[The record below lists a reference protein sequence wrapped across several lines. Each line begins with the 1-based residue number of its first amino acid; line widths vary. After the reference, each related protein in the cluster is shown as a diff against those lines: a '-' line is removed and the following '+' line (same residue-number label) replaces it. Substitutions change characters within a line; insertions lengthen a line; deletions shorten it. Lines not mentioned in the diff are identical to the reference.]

1 MRIPHLKRSAVPA
14 ALAAAALLAASACGV
29 TEEGGGDEASTG
41 TESGPVSTVDFMGR
55 TVELDQPA
63 ERLVILEWS
72 EAEISISLGVM
83 PVGVADIEGYNVW
96 AGAAEPL
103 DGSVTDVGM
112 RAEASIDAIA
122 ALDPDLVIL
131 ENDNEAI
138 IEPLEEFVPVLVTE
152 GSNAEDNIARM
163 KRDVDMIADLTGK
176 NAEADQLWAGFEA
189 KVAETAAAIEA
200 GGRSDVPVF
209 IVDGWIE
216 GEAISVRP
224 FGEGS
229 LFGAL
234 AKEVGLTNA
243 WSGETDP
250 VWGLGATD
258 VEGLAAYS
266 DVPLNLVYNN
276 SFNDDIFTEAL
287 VGNAIYDNLQFVQDG
302 TLYELPKGAWTFG
315 GPRSSELLLDYLAEV
330 YGS

>member
-14 ALAAAALLAASACGV
+14 ALAAAALLAASACGT
-29 TEEGGGDEASTG
+29 TEEGAGDEATEA
-41 TESGPVSTVDFMGR
+41 ESGPVSTVDFLGR
-55 TVELDQPA
+55 TVELDAPA
-63 ERLVILEWS
+63 ERVVILEWS
-72 EAEISISLGVM
+72 EVEVSISLGVM

-103 DGSVTDVGM
+103 DDTVTDVGM
-112 RAEASIDAIA
+112 RSEASIDSIA
-122 ALDPDLVIL
+122 GLEPDLVIL

-152 GSNAEDNIARM
+152 GSNEEDNIARM
-163 KRDVDMIADLTGK
+163 KRDMDMIADLTDK
-176 NAEADQLWAGFEA
+176 NTEADALWADFET
-189 KVAETAAAIEA
+189 KVADTAAAIEA
-200 GGRSDVPVF
+200 GGRSDVPVL
-209 IVDGWIE
+209 IVDGWID
-216 GEAISVRP
+216 GSSISIRP

-243 WSGETDP
+243 WTGPTDG
-250 VWGLGATD
+250 VWGGGSTD
-258 VEGLAAYS
+258 VEGMAQYT
-266 DVPLNLVYNN
+266 DTELNLIYNN
-276 SFNDDIFTEAL
+276 SFDDNIFNEEL
-287 VGNAIYDNLQFVQDG
+287 VGNPIYDELQFVKDG

>member
-14 ALAAAALLAASACGV
+14 ALAAAALLAASACGT
-29 TEEGGGDEASTG
+29 TEEGAGDEATEA
-41 TESGPVSTVDFMGR
+41 ESGPVSTVDFLGR
-55 TVELDQPA
+55 TVELDAPA
-63 ERLVILEWS
+63 ERVVILEWS
-72 EAEISISLGVM
+72 EVEVSISLGVM

-103 DGSVTDVGM
+103 DDTVTDVGM
-112 RAEASIDAIA
+112 RSEASIDSIA
-122 ALDPDLVIL
+122 GLEPDLVIL

-152 GSNAEDNIARM
+152 GSNEEDNIARM
-163 KRDVDMIADLTGK
+163 KRDMDMIADLTGK
-176 NAEADQLWAGFEA
+176 NTEADALWADFEA
-189 KVAETAAAIEA
+189 KVADTAAAIEA
-200 GGRSDVPVF
+200 GGKSDVPVL
-209 IVDGWIE
+209 IVDGWID
-216 GEAISVRP
+216 GSSISIRP

-243 WSGETDP
+243 WTGPTDG
-250 VWGLGATD
+250 VWGGGSTD
-258 VEGLAAYS
+258 VEGMAQYT
-266 DVPLNLVYNN
+266 DTELNLIYNN
-276 SFNDDIFTEAL
+276 SFDDNIFNEEL
-287 VGNAIYDNLQFVQDG
+287 VGNPIYDDLKFVKDG

>member
-14 ALAAAALLAASACGV
+14 ALAAAALLAASACGT
-29 TEEGGGDEASTG
+29 TEEGAGDEATEA
-41 TESGPVSTVDFMGR
+41 ESGPVSTVDFLGR
-55 TVELDQPA
+55 TVELDAPA
-63 ERLVILEWS
+63 ERVVILEWS
-72 EAEISISLGVM
+72 EVEVSISLGVM

-103 DGSVTDVGM
+103 DDTVTDVGM
-112 RAEASIDAIA
+112 RSEASIDSIA
-122 ALDPDLVIL
+122 GLEPDLVIL

-152 GSNAEDNIARM
+152 GSNEEDNIARM
-163 KRDVDMIADLTGK
+163 KRDMDMIADLTGK
-176 NAEADQLWAGFEA
+176 NTEADALWADFET
-189 KVAETAAAIEA
+189 KVADTAAAIEA
-200 GGRSDVPVF
+200 GGRSDVPVL
-209 IVDGWIE
+209 IVDGWID
-216 GEAISVRP
+216 GSSISIRP

-243 WSGETDP
+243 WTGPTDG
-250 VWGLGATD
+250 VWGGGSTD
-258 VEGLAAYS
+258 VEGMAQYT
-266 DVPLNLVYNN
+266 DTELNLIYNN
-276 SFNDDIFTEAL
+276 SFDDNIFNEEL
-287 VGNAIYDNLQFVQDG
+287 VGNPIYDELQFVKDG